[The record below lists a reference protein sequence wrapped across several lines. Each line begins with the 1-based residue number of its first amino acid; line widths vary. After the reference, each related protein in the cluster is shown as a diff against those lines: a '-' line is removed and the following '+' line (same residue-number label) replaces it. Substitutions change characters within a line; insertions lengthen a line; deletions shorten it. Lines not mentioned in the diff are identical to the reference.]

1 MNGYKNMDLKVDL
14 ILLNQDTVQ
23 DFIDKYRGNIK
34 SLMQRLVIIV
44 YLDDFMYIDGRFKE
58 KLIIIKE
65 LLKKNNI
72 EFDEKTFESYNVEL
86 EKRTEDKSPR
96 GKTAILDYYNDL
108 NKFISNNDIEF
119 DRLTD
124 IYETIKI
131 MDSIYIYK
139 KKNDKN
145 SSKVILFLT
154 DIKYKIEL
162 FNIKNKLQ
170 ALMNC
175 KCINIES
182 EKVKKITDSS
192 VKI

>member
-1 MNGYKNMDLKVDL
+1 MNGYKNIDLKVDL
-14 ILLNQDTVQ
+14 ILLNQDTAQ
-23 DFIDKYRGNIK
+23 DFIDKYRENIK
-34 SLMQRLVIIV
+34 SLMQRLVIMI

-65 LLKKNNI
+65 LLKNNNI

-96 GKTAILDYYNDL
+96 GKRAILDYYNDL
-108 NKFISNNDIEF
+108 NKFISNKDIEF
-119 DRLTD
+119 DIITD

-170 ALMNC
+170 TLMNC
-175 KCINIES
+175 KSINKES